1 MIAPGNISKLFLL
14 FVFSSFLSNSN
25 AKEEVDITH
34 LEELTVTARRPM
46 KEIGVEKTTF
56 DSLSLKENI
65 ALSMA
70 DILTYNSSVYVKN
83 HGRATL
89 STVAF
94 RGTSPSHT
102 QVTWNGIRLNSPM
115 LGMTDFSTIP
125 AYFIDQASLFHGTSS
140 VNETG
145 GGLGGL
151 VKLATI
157 PDAPPGFHLQ
167 YVQGIGSFSTFDEFL
182 RFSYHNKN
190 WISSSRVVYS
200 SSPNDYSYVNHDK
213 KINIY
218 DEEHKIIGQYF
229 PKEKNKSGAYKDL
242 QLLQEV
248 YYNTLKGD
256 KLGLNIWYVNSNRE
270 IPMLSTD
277 YGEERDF
284 ENRQRENTL
293 RTLLSWSHIK
303 ANWNLVLK
311 GGYLF
316 TWMAYDYR
324 REISEDNWAH
334 MTRARSHV
342 NTVFGS
348 ADLNYNIENRWL
360 FTASVSAHQQFVKS
374 EDKNIILQQG
384 NQAVVG
390 YDKARLEFSAALSA
404 KWQPIYNLGLGLTL
418 REDIF
423 GNKTAPLIPAF
434 FADWLVYNKG
444 ISIFP
449 SDLTFKASV
458 SKNYRFPSLN
468 DLYFLPGG
476 NPNLKSEHG
485 FTYDAGFSFNID
497 FNKIIALNLSANW
510 FDSRIKDWIIWLPT
524 TKGFFSPRNVKTVHA
539 YGVETSAETGID
551 LTGGWLLNINGS
563 FSWTPSINKG
573 EKISPADR
581 SVGKQ
586 LPYVPRYSSS
596 ISGRLQWRSWSFLY
610 KWCYYSERFTM
621 SSNDY
626 TITGHLPK
634 YFMSNISL
642 EKNLFFKPVD
652 IQLKLAVN
660 NLFNEDYL
668 SVLSRPMPGINFE
681 FFIGLTPK
689 FLNPKSSKF
698 QNSSNPNE

>member
-1 MIAPGNISKLFLL
+1 MTHLRFSLLFLL
-14 FVFSSFLSNSN
+14 SFSLLPVKANNEIESD
-25 AKEEVDITH
+25 VTH
-34 LEELTVTARRPM
+34 LNELTVTARRPL

-56 DSLSLKENI
+56 DSLALKENI

-83 HGRATL
+83 YGRATL

-102 QVTWNGIRLNSPM
+102 QVTWNGVRINSPM
-115 LGMTDFSTIP
+115 LGMTDFSSIP
-125 AYFIDQASLFHGTSS
+125 AYFVDQAALFHGTSS

-151 VKLATI
+151 IKLATI
-157 PDAPPGFHLQ
+157 PDVPPGFNLQ

-182 RFSYHNKN
+182 RFSYKN
-190 WISSSRVVYS
+190 NHFTSSTRVVYS
-200 SSPNDYSYVNHDK
+200 SSPNDYTYINHDK

-218 DEEHKIIGQYF
+218 DENHNIVGQYY
-229 PKEKNKSGAYKDL
+229 PKEKNRSGAFKDL
-242 QLLQEV
+242 QLLQEF
-248 YYNTLKGD
+248 YYNTNNGNRW
-256 KLGLNIWYVNSNRE
+256 GLNIWYINSNRE
-270 IPMLSTD
+270 LPMLTTD
-277 YGEERDF
+277 YGDERDF

-293 RTLLSWSHIK
+293 RSVISWSHNK
-303 ANWNLVLK
+303 SEWNLTAK
-311 GGYLF
+311 AGYIY
-316 TWMAYDYR
+316 TWLAYDYR
-324 REISEDNWAH
+324 REITEGFWSD

-342 NTVFGS
+342 NTIFGNVEGNYFIADKWVFS
-348 ADLNYNIENRWL
+348 
-360 FTASVSAHQQFVKS
+360 ASVTAHQQFVRS
-374 EDKNIILQQG
+374 EDKNVIQVQG

-390 YDKARLEFSAALSA
+390 YDKARLELSAAVSA
-404 KWQPIYNLGLGLTL
+404 KWQPLYNLGIGITL
-418 REDIF
+418 REDLY

-434 FADWLVYNKG
+434 FTDWQILNISKHNKP
-444 ISIFP
+444 FT
-449 SDLTFKASV
+449 LTAKGSV

-485 FTYDAGFSFNID
+485 FTYDLGFQLDWSISRRV
-497 FNKIIALNLSANW
+497 ALQFSSNW
-510 FDSRIKDWIIWLPT
+510 FDSRIKDWIMWLPT

-539 YGVETSAETGID
+539 YGVETSAD
-551 LTGGWLLNINGS
+551 LGLDLGKEWALDVSGS
-563 FSWTPSINKG
+563 FSWTPSVNVG
-573 EKISPADR
+573 EKMSPADQ

-596 ISGRLQWRSWSFLY
+596 ITGRLTWKSWALLY
-610 KWCYYSERFTM
+610 KWCYYSERYTM
-621 SSNDY
+621 SSNDF
-626 TITGHLPK
+626 TITGHLPR
-634 YFMSNISL
+634 YFMNNVSL
-642 EKNLFFKPVD
+642 EKNLYFKPID

-689 FLNPKSSKF
+689 FLNPSGKTKK
-698 QNSSNPNE
+698 ETK